1 MGRPFTFPDIM
12 YLQFCKTILLMIK
25 LRYDIFRSVADP
37 CTRQTYIIQLTDLCN
52 DGQSISYSGFYH
64 VIVMS
69 THKDRSSTKM
79 IFPFFTPIV
88 RVCYIYR
95 LPTISMT
102 PTERLLRLFTFVKA
116 KPSNRQE
123 APYRL
128 SCFLHWRDWQ
138 KPVATSS
145 ITQLNVINLRTTP
158 CNG

>member
-52 DGQSISYSGFYH
+52 NGQSISYSGFYH

-79 IFPFFTPIV
+79 IFFPLNI
-88 RVCYIYR
+88 
-95 LPTISMT
+95 
-102 PTERLLRLFTFVKA
+102 LRLFEYVIFAVSLQYPRRPQNDFFDYLLSL
-116 KPSNRQE
+116 KPNQATDKKHHTGCSASYIEETDRN
-123 APYRL
+123 L
-128 SCFLHWRDWQ
+128 WQ
-138 KPVATSS
+138 RHQSRS
-145 ITQLNVINLRTTP
+145 
-158 CNG
+158 